1 MTSFEFAT
9 ATRLVFG
16 PGTAARLPELCRPFG
31 TRALIVTGSNPGRA
45 AFAIKLLTAAGI
57 SCETFGIQGEPTLD
71 EARRG
76 AACALQ
82 AKAQM
87 VIGFGG
93 GSAVDAGKAIAAMAT
108 QPEDVLHYLEVVGH
122 GQPLDKTPLPYIA
135 MPTTAGTGAEV
146 TRNAVLSSPEH
157 GVKASLRHASMLP
170 RIALVDPKLARDC
183 PPAVT
188 AASGMDA
195 LTQCLEAFVSCRA
208 QPMTDA
214 LCREGIR
221 LAVRA
226 LEKVAKD
233 GSNPKTREDLALAA
247 MYSGMALANAG
258 LGAVHGFAAPIGG
271 QFHAPHGAVCAALL
285 APVWLANWK
294 VVKASKDSAMQD
306 RFTSAGMMLTYNQL
320 LDGDRV
326 AAFLGDLTQRLNI
339 PRLSTYGIQESDLPD
354 IAAKAA
360 QASSMKGNPV
370 KLSKKVL
377 IGILKEAL

>member
-16 PGTAARLPELCRPFG
+16 RHASAQLPALCRPFG
-31 TRALIVTGSNPGRA
+31 TRALIVTGANLGRA
-45 AFAIKLLTAAGI
+45 GFAVELLRAAGI
-57 SCETFGIQGEPTLD
+57 SCETWSIQGEPTID
-71 EARRG
+71 AARQG
-76 AACALQ
+76 AECARQMQ
-82 AKAQM
+82 AQV
-87 VIGFGG
+87 VIGLGG
-93 GSAVDAGKAIAAMAT
+93 GSAVDAGKAIAALAT
-108 QPEDVLHYLEVVGH
+108 QPEDVLHYLEVVGR
-122 GQPLDKTPLPYIA
+122 GYPLDKTPLPYIA

-146 TRNAVLSSPEH
+146 TRNAVLASPEH
-157 GVKASLRHASMLP
+157 GVKASLRHVSMLP
-170 RIALVDPKLARDC
+170 RVALVDPVLTLGC

-226 LEKVAKD
+226 LEKAVDD
-233 GSNPKTREDLALAA
+233 GSDLEAREDLALAA
-247 MYSGMALANAG
+247 MFSGMALANAG

-294 VVKASKDSAMQD
+294 LVDASKDDAMQD
-306 RFTSAGMMLTYNQL
+306 RFTDAGMLLTYNEG
-320 LDGDRV
+320 LDGERV
-326 AAFLGDLTQRLNI
+326 AAFLSDLTQRLNI
-339 PRLSTYGIQESDLPD
+339 PGLSTYGIQESDLAD
-354 IAAKAA
+354 IATKAA
-360 QASSMKGNPV
+360 AASSMKGNPV
-370 KLSKKVL
+370 KLSHDSLVA
-377 IGILKEAL
+377 ILREAL

>member
-1 MTSFEFAT
+1 MTSFEFTT
-9 ATRLVFG
+9 ATRIIFG
-16 PGTAARLPELCRPFG
+16 CGTARRLPELCRDMG
-31 TRALIVTGSNPGRA
+31 QRVLIVTGASPQRA
-45 AFAIKLLTAAGI
+45 DAVIKSLASVGMT
-57 SCETFGIQGEPTLD
+57 CETFSIPAEPTID
-71 EARRG
+71 DARRG
-76 AACALQ
+76 AAFAREMG
-82 AKAQM
+82 AQV

-122 GQPLDKTPLPYIA
+122 GHPLDKTPLPYIA

-146 TRNAVLSSPEH
+146 TRNAVLASPEH

-170 RIALVDPKLARDC
+170 RIALVDPVLARDC

-258 LGAVHGFAAPIGG
+258 LGAVHGFAAAIGG

-294 VVKASKDSAMQD
+294 LVKASKDAAMQD
-306 RFTSAGMMLTYNQL
+306 RFTSAGMMLTSNQL

-326 AAFLGDLTQRLNI
+326 AAFLGDLTQRLDI

-377 IGILKEAL
+377 LSILKEAL